1 MIEHQLA
8 ELRVGGSNPPDRTT
22 KKQHTLL
29 FFRLCYYL
37 SNMAIHLSSPVCDLS
52 GFGAKAVADLK
63 SLDIVSVRDLLW
75 YMPFRYDDFSR
86 VVGAGQARAGDTV
99 TVMGTIESIQSR
111 PAKNRHVK
119 LVEAVIGDETG
130 ELKAVWFN
138 QSYLEKTLPIGSKI
152 SLAGRVDG
160 RFGRCLT
167 NPIIERAGAQ
177 THTGRIVPVYGL
189 TGSLTM
195 RRLRDAIRSA
205 LPAAAELPDWL
216 PSHIVEQESYPSL
229 SQALQGV
236 HFPQSQEELAACVAR
251 LKFDELFLHQ
261 LMFARVRADRERK
274 SATSIA
280 LDEAFLKSFVASL
293 PFELTQ
299 AQRKAIW
306 EVVQDL
312 EKVHPMNRLLEG
324 DVGSGKTVVA
334 AAAAASVLHAG
345 SRVVY
350 LAPTEILA
358 SQQHAAFSKFLKEPV
373 ALLTRTQQKLG
384 ENQLSKNELVEKIH
398 LGEVK
403 CVVGTHA
410 LLQEKLQLSDFRLVV
425 VDEQHRF
432 GVEQRHALLHT
443 SEGPAPHLLSMSA
456 TPIPRTLALTI
467 FGDLELSILDEMP
480 AGRKP
485 VATAVVPEPQ
495 QTGMWK
501 HVREQIE
508 KGNQVFVVC
517 PLIDP
522 SDKLG
527 AKSVAEMARELKKGP
542 LKDVKI
548 ETLHGRLKTDEK
560 EMTIEKF
567 RTGKIHVLVATTVIE
582 VGVDIPN
589 ASVMVIVGAE
599 RFGLAQLHQLR
610 GRVGRSDI
618 QSYCYLLPEHM
629 EGSSEVRLRAMEKT
643 ADGFKLAHTDLELR
657 GAGNVFGNAQSGFA
671 DFQLATPADTDIMK
685 KARDYATELLVQ
697 DPDLELLPL
706 IKERIERQFEMVH
719 LE

>member
-1 MIEHQLA
+1 
-8 ELRVGGSNPPDRTT
+8 
-22 KKQHTLL
+22 
-29 FFRLCYYL
+29 
-37 SNMAIHLSSPVCDLS
+37 MAIHLSSPISDLP
-52 GFGAKAVADLK
+52 GLGAKAVADLK
-63 SLDIVSVRDLLW
+63 SLEIVSVRDLLW

-86 VVGAGQARAGDTV
+86 VVGAGKARVGDTV
-99 TVMGTIESIQSR
+99 TVVGNIESMQSR
-111 PAKNRHVK
+111 PTKNRRVK
-119 LVEAVIGDETG
+119 LVEAVVSDETG
-130 ELKAVWFN
+130 ELKVVWFN
-138 QSYLEKTLPIGSKI
+138 QSYLEKTLPIGSKV

-167 NPIIERAGAQ
+167 NPIIERAGEQ

-195 RRLRDAIRSA
+195 RRLRDAMRAA
-205 LPAAAELPDWL
+205 LPAAAEFPDWL
-216 PSHIVEQESYPSL
+216 PTSIVEQESYPSL
-229 SQALQGV
+229 PKALQGV
-236 HFPQSQEELAACVAR
+236 HFPESQEELNESVNR

-261 LMFARVRADRERK
+261 LMFARVRVDREQK
-274 SATSIA
+274 VATSIA
-280 LDEAFLKSFVASL
+280 VDEAFLKAFVARL
-293 PFELTQ
+293 PFELTT

-312 EKVHPMNRLLEG
+312 EKAHPMNRLLEG

-334 AAAAASVLHAG
+334 AAAAASILHAG
-345 SRVVY
+345 YRVVY

-358 SQQHAAFSKFLKEPV
+358 SQQHVAFSKFLDEPV
-373 ALLTRTQQKLG
+373 ALLTRTMCKIGDQDVFRD
-384 ENQLSKNELVEKIH
+384 ELLETMQNITTPSPRKGALPPRGFTPSLKRRGTGGTSGGGV
-398 LGEVK
+398 G
-403 CVVGTHA
+403 CVIGTHA
-410 LLQEKLQLSDFRLVV
+410 LLQEKLDFHDFTLVI

-432 GVEQRHALLHT
+432 GVEQRHALLH
-443 SEGPAPHLLSMSA
+443 SDEGTAPHLLSMSA

-480 AGRKP
+480 PGRKP
-485 VATAVVPEPQ
+485 VATAVILESQRV
-495 QTGMWK
+495 GMWK

-527 AKSVAEMARELKKGP
+527 VKSVAEVALELKKGP
-542 LKDVKI
+542 LKDVVI
-548 ETLHGRLKTDEK
+548 ETLHGRLKTQEK
-560 EMTIEKF
+560 EAAIEKF
-567 RTGKIHVLVATTVIE
+567 RTGKVDVLVATTVVE

-610 GRVGRSDI
+610 GRVGRNDV
-618 QSYCYLLPEHM
+618 QSYCYLLPEHLF
-629 EGSSEVRLRAMEKT
+629 GPSEARLRAMEKT
-643 ADGFKLAHTDLELR
+643 TDGFKLAQTDLELR
-657 GAGNVFGNAQSGFA
+657 GAGNVFGNQQSGFA

-685 KARDYATELLVQ
+685 KARDYATELLNQ
-697 DPDLELLPL
+697 DPDLESHPL
-706 IKERIERQFEMVH
+706 IRERIERQFEMVH

>member
-1 MIEHQLA
+1 
-8 ELRVGGSNPPDRTT
+8 
-22 KKQHTLL
+22 
-29 FFRLCYYL
+29 
-37 SNMAIHLSSPVCDLS
+37 MAIHVSSPVSDLPGLGS
-52 GFGAKAVADLK
+52 KAVADLRT
-63 SLDIVSVRDLLW
+63 LGIISVRDLLW
-75 YMPFRYDDFSR
+75 YLPFRYDDFSHI
-86 VVGAGQARAGDTV
+86 VGAGQARVGDTV
-99 TVMGTIESIQSR
+99 TVIGSIESIQSR
-111 PAKNRHVK
+111 PAKNRRVK
-119 LVEAVIGDETG
+119 LVEAVISDQTG
-130 ELKAVWFN
+130 ELKVVWFN
-138 QSYLEKTLPIGSKI
+138 QSNLEKTLPIGSKVA
-152 SLAGRVDG
+152 LAGRVDG

-167 NPIIERAGAQ
+167 NPIIERAGDQ

-195 RRLRDAIRSA
+195 RRLRDAVKAA
-205 LPAAAELPDWL
+205 LPAAVELSDWL
-216 PSHIVEQESYPSL
+216 PSNIVEQESYPSL
-229 SQALQGV
+229 SQALHGV
-236 HFPQSQEELAACVAR
+236 HFPDSRDVLHASIAR

-261 LMFARVRADRERK
+261 LMFARVRADREK
-274 SATSIA
+274 NVSVSIPI
-280 LDEAFLKSFVASL
+280 DETFLKSFVTRL
-293 PFELTQ
+293 PFELTT

-306 EVVQDL
+306 DVVQDL
-312 EKVHPMNRLLEG
+312 EKPHPMNRLLEG

-358 SQQHAAFSKFLKEPV
+358 SQQHAALSRFLDESV

-384 ENQLSKNELVEKIH
+384 DEVIGKNELIQKIH
-398 LGEVK
+398 LGQVK

-410 LLQEKLQLSDFRLVV
+410 LLQEKLNLSDFRLII

-432 GVEQRHALLHT
+432 GVEQRHALLHMT
-443 SEGPAPHLLSMSA
+443 GGLAPHLLSMSA

-467 FGDLELSILDEMP
+467 FGDLDVSILDEMP

-485 VATAVVPEPQ
+485 IATAVVPESQ
-495 QTGMWK
+495 RAGMWE

-527 AKSVAEMARELKKGP
+527 AKSVAEVARELKKGP
-542 LKDVKI
+542 LRNI
-548 ETLHGRLKTDEK
+548 NIQTLHGRLKTDEK
-560 EMTIEKF
+560 EMVIEKF
-567 RTGKIHVLVATTVIE
+567 RAGKIDVLVATTVVE

-589 ASVMVIVGAE
+589 ASVMVVVGAE

-610 GRVGRSDI
+610 GRVGRNDI
-618 QSYCYLLPEHM
+618 QSYCYLLPEHLF
-629 EGSSEVRLRAMEKT
+629 GPSEARLRAMEKT
-643 ADGFKLAHTDLELR
+643 TDGFRLAQIDLEMR

-671 DFQLATPADTDIMK
+671 DFQLATPADTEIMK
-685 KARDYATELLVQ
+685 KARDFATELLAL
-697 DPDLELLPL
+697 DPDLADYPL
-706 IKERIERQFEMVH
+706 VRERVERQFEDVH

>member
-1 MIEHQLA
+1 
-8 ELRVGGSNPPDRTT
+8 
-22 KKQHTLL
+22 
-29 FFRLCYYL
+29 
-37 SNMAIHLSSPVCDLS
+37 MAIHLGSPISDLPGLGS
-52 GFGAKAVADLK
+52 KAVADLRA
-63 SLDIVSVRDLLW
+63 LEIVSVRDLLW
-75 YMPFRYDDFSR
+75 YVPFRYDDFSR
-86 VVGAGQARAGDTV
+86 VVGAGKARAGDTV
-99 TVMGTIESIQSR
+99 TVVGTIQSIQSR
-111 PAKNRHVK
+111 PAKNRRVN
-119 LVEAVIGDETG
+119 LTEAVVGDDTG
-130 ELKAVWFN
+130 ELKVVWFN
-138 QSYLEKTLPIGSKI
+138 QSYLEKSLPVGSKV
-152 SLAGRVDG
+152 SLAGRIDG

-167 NPIIERAGAQ
+167 NPIIERAGEQ

-189 TGSLTM
+189 TGSMTM
-195 RRLRDAIRSA
+195 RRLRDAMRAA
-205 LPAAAELPDWL
+205 LPAALEFPDWL
-216 PSHIVEQESYPSL
+216 PNHIVEQESYPSL
-229 SQALQGV
+229 AQALQWV
-236 HFPQSQEELAACVAR
+236 HFPESQRELDEAVQR

-261 LMFARVRADRERK
+261 LMFTRVRADREK
-274 SATSIA
+274 KATTVIP
-280 LDEAFLKSFVASL
+280 LDEVFLKAFVADL
-293 PFELTQ
+293 PFELTT

-312 EKVHPMNRLLEG
+312 EKSHPMNRLLEG

-358 SQQHAAFSKFLKEPV
+358 TQQHVALSRFLEEPV
-373 ALLTRTQQKLG
+373 GLLTRTMCKIG
-384 ENQLSKNELVEKIH
+384 DKDVSRDELIQR
-398 LGEVK
+398 GIG
-403 CVVGTHA
+403 CIVGTHA
-410 LLQEKLQLSDFRLVV
+410 LLQDRLKFSDFQLVI

-432 GVEQRHALLHT
+432 GVEQRHALLHID
-443 SEGPAPHLLSMSA
+443 EGSVPHLLSMSA

-467 FGDLELSILDEMP
+467 FGDLELSILNEMP
-480 AGRKP
+480 PGRQP
-485 VATAVVPEPQ
+485 VATAVVLEPQ
-495 QTGMWK
+495 RTGMWK

-508 KGNQVFVVC
+508 MGRQVFVVC

-527 AKSVAEMARELKKGP
+527 VKSVVEVARELNKGT
-542 LKDVKI
+542 LKDAKI
-548 ETLHGRLKTDEK
+548 EMLHGRLKTDEK
-560 EMTIEKF
+560 EKAIEKF
-567 RTGKIHVLVATTVIE
+567 RTGKIAVLVSTTVVE

-643 ADGFKLAHTDLELR
+643 HDGFKLAQIDLDLR

-671 DFQLATPADTDIMK
+671 DFQLATPADTDLMK
-685 KARDYATELLVQ
+685 KARDYATELLAQ
-697 DPDLELLPL
+697 DPDLDGHPL
-706 IKERIERQFEMVH
+706 TYDRIDRQFEMVH

>member
-1 MIEHQLA
+1 
-8 ELRVGGSNPPDRTT
+8 
-22 KKQHTLL
+22 
-29 FFRLCYYL
+29 
-37 SNMAIHLSSPVCDLS
+37 MAIHLSSPVSDLP
-52 GFGAKAVADLK
+52 GLGIKAVADLRA
-63 SLDIVSVRDLLW
+63 LEIVSVGDLLW
-75 YMPFRYDDFSR
+75 YVPFRYDDFSR
-86 VVGAGQARAGDTV
+86 VVGAGQARAGETV
-99 TVMGTIESIQSR
+99 TVIGSIESIQSR
-111 PAKNRHVK
+111 PAKNRRVK
-119 LVEAVIGDETG
+119 LVEAVVSDETG
-130 ELKAVWFN
+130 ELKVVWFN
-138 QSYLEKTLPIGSKI
+138 QSYLEKTLPIGSKV
-152 SLAGRVDG
+152 SLAGRIDG
-160 RFGRCLT
+160 RFGRCLV
-167 NPIIERAGAQ
+167 NPIVEKGGHIGSDRHQSASLG

-195 RRLRDAIRSA
+195 RRLRDAVKVALSA
-205 LPAAAELPDWL
+205 AKELPDWL
-216 PSHIVEQESYPSL
+216 PTDIVEQESYPSL
-229 SQALQGV
+229 PQALQGV
-236 HFPQSQEELAACVAR
+236 HFPESQHELDECVAR

-261 LMFARVRADRERK
+261 LMFARVRADREK
-274 SATSIA
+274 KAATAIPM
-280 LDEAFLKSFVASL
+280 DEAFLKAFVASL
-293 PFELTQ
+293 PFELTS
-299 AQRKAIW
+299 AQRKATW

-312 EKVHPMNRLLEG
+312 EKPHPMNRLLEG

-358 SQQHAAFSKFLKEPV
+358 AQQHAAFSRFLEEPV
-373 ALLTRTQQKLG
+373 ALLTRTMCKVG
-384 ENQLSKNELVEKIH
+384 EQDVSRDALLETLQRITTPNPSLPAGRQGLKRRGTGVGCII
-398 LGEVK
+398 
-403 CVVGTHA
+403 GTHA
-410 LLQEKLQLSDFRLVV
+410 LLQEKLDLHDFALVI

-443 SEGPAPHLLSMSA
+443 DEGPAPHLLSMSA

-480 AGRKP
+480 VGRKP

-495 QTGMWK
+495 QAGMWK

-522 SDKLG
+522 SDGFDKLTAGKLG
-527 AKSVAEMARELKKGP
+527 AKSVAEVSRELKKGP

-548 ETLHGRLKTDEK
+548 EMLHGRLKTDEK
-560 EMTIEKF
+560 EAAIEKF
-567 RTGKIHVLVATTVIE
+567 RTGKIDVLVATTVVE

-629 EGSSEVRLRAMEKT
+629 EGSSETRLRAMEKT
-643 ADGFKLAHTDLELR
+643 TDGFKLAQTDLELR

-671 DFQLATPADTDIMK
+671 DFKLATPADTDIMK
-685 KARDYATELLVQ
+685 KARDHATELLKQ
-697 DPDLELLPL
+697 DPDLELHPL
-706 IKERIERQFEMVH
+706 IRERIERQFEMVH

>member
-1 MIEHQLA
+1 
-8 ELRVGGSNPPDRTT
+8 
-22 KKQHTLL
+22 
-29 FFRLCYYL
+29 
-37 SNMAIHLSSPVCDLS
+37 MAIHLSSPVCDLP
-52 GFGAKAVADLK
+52 GLGNKAVADLK
-63 SLDIVSVRDLLW
+63 SLDITSVRDFLW
-75 YMPFRYDDFSR
+75 YVPFRYDDFSR
-86 VVGAGQARAGDTV
+86 VVGAGKARAGDTV
-99 TVMGTIESIQSR
+99 TVIGTIQSIQSR
-111 PAKNRHVK
+111 PAKNRHLKIVD
-119 LVEAVIGDETG
+119 AVVSDETG
-130 ELKAVWFN
+130 ELKVVWFN
-138 QSYLEKTLPIGSKI
+138 QAYLEKTLPVGSNV

-160 RFGRCLT
+160 RYGRCLT
-167 NPIIERAGAQ
+167 NPVIERAGEQ

-195 RRLRDAIRSA
+195 RRLRDAMRAA
-205 LPAAAELPDWL
+205 LPAAAEFPDWL
-216 PSHIVEQESYPSL
+216 PSHVVEHESYPSL
-229 SQALQGV
+229 AQALRGV
-236 HFPQSQEELAACVAR
+236 HFPESQRELDEAVQR

-261 LMFARVRADRERK
+261 LMFARVRVDRERK
-274 SATSIA
+274 AATVIPM
-280 LDEAFLKSFVASL
+280 DEVFLKAFVASL
-293 PFELTQ
+293 PFELTT

-312 EKVHPMNRLLEG
+312 EKSHPMNRLLEG

-334 AAAAASVLHAG
+334 AAAAASVLHGG

-358 SQQHAAFSKFLKEPV
+358 TQQHVALSKFLKEPV
-373 ALLTRTQQKLG
+373 GLLTRTMCKIGDKDVSRDELI
-384 ENQLSKNELVEKIH
+384 ESLQLVTTPSPSLKRR
-398 LGEVK
+398 GTG

-410 LLQEKLQLSDFRLVV
+410 LLQDRLKLSDFRLVI

-443 SEGPAPHLLSMSA
+443 DEGAAPHLLSMSA

-467 FGDLELSILDEMP
+467 FGDLELSILNEMP
-480 AGRKP
+480 PGRKP
-485 VATAVVPEPQ
+485 VATAVVLEPQ
-495 QTGMWK
+495 QAGMWK

-508 KGNQVFVVC
+508 MGRQVFVVC

-527 AKSVAEMARELKKGP
+527 VKSVAEVARELKKGT
-542 LKDVKI
+542 LKDAKI

-560 EMTIEKF
+560 EKAIEKF
-567 RTGKIHVLVATTVIE
+567 RTGKIDVLVSTTVVE

-618 QSYCYLLPEHM
+618 QSYCYLLPEQLS
-629 EGSSEVRLRAMEKT
+629 GTSEARLRAMEET
-643 ADGFKLAHTDLELR
+643 TDGFRLAQIDLDLR

-671 DFQLATPADTDIMK
+671 DFQLATPADTDLMK
-685 KARDYATELLVQ
+685 KARDYATELLIQ
-697 DPDLELLPL
+697 DPDLDGHPL
-706 IKERIERQFEMVH
+706 IHERIERQFEMVH